1 MRSVLTVFVFGVPCL
16 LVVMCLRVSGQS
28 PELSQG
34 LSWTPPGVTLEG
46 VIVASKPEY
55 SVALVRKQGARRGRS
70 VQVGNTVYGLT
81 LVEVSEEAA
90 LFDLGGRQIWLFL
103 DGSAV
108 VPSPAIANLDGPVG
122 DAPSDTVLETEAD
135 ADGESAREKW
145 IVRGIERKVLEN
157 CLAREIAA
165 NLDETV
171 LVPRNEDESPG
182 LQIQHLPEGTFLSE
196 IGLLPGDVLL
206 SINGVTIDSL
216 SVITGLYAGLGSE
229 DEIQIEL
236 DRRGQ
241 SMKIVVNVH

>member
-1 MRSVLTVFVFGVPCL
+1 MLAL
-16 LVVMCLRVSGQS
+16 MCLRASGQS
-28 PELSQG
+28 AELSQG

-46 VIVASKPEY
+46 VIVASNPEH
-55 SVALVRKQGARRGRS
+55 SVALVRRQGAQRGRS
-70 VQVGNTVYGLT
+70 VQVGKTIYGLT
-81 LVEVSEEAA
+81 LVEVSGEAA

-103 DGSAV
+103 DGSSV
-108 VPSPAIANLDGPVG
+108 VPSPAIANMAGPVG

-206 SINGVTIDSL
+206 SINGVTIDDL
-216 SVITGLYAGLGSE
+216 SVLTGLYAGLGRE
-229 DEIQIEL
+229 EEIQCEI

-241 SMKIVVNVH
+241 SIRIVVNVH